1 MRSQN
6 LLLVACIAM
15 VWSAAAAAQGTP
27 QGGAQTARGG
37 QNQSAAPA
45 TSAGTTTPGTQTPV
59 RQPTTSP
66 PPSAPTP
73 APANTS
79 PPPSPSNSMPQQ
91 TVVPN
96 QPNSASNARDTSSAN
111 RARVATQTDTV
122 PPASRGVG
130 TTASRPD
137 CSQMRG
143 IEKSECERRDTSRDD
158 LPAGVTTTQQ
168 PQPPR

>member
-1 MRSQN
+1 VAVMRSRN

-15 VWSAAAAAQGTP
+15 VWSASAAAQGTP
-27 QGGAQTARGG
+27 QGGAQTTRGTK
-37 QNQSAAPA
+37 NQSAAP
-45 TSAGTTTPGTQTPV
+45 
-59 RQPTTSP
+59 
-66 PPSAPTP
+66 SAP
-73 APANTS
+73 S
-79 PPPSPSNSMPQQ
+79 SMPQQ
-91 TVVPN
+91 TVAPN
-96 QPNSASNARDTSSAN
+96 QPNSASSARDTSSAN

-130 TTASRPD
+130 TTANRPD
-137 CSQMRG
+137 CSQLRG

>member
-59 RQPTTSP
+59 RQPNTSP

>member
-79 PPPSPSNSMPQQ
+79 PPPSPSSSMPQQ

-96 QPNSASNARDTSSAN
+96 QPNSASNARDTSNAN